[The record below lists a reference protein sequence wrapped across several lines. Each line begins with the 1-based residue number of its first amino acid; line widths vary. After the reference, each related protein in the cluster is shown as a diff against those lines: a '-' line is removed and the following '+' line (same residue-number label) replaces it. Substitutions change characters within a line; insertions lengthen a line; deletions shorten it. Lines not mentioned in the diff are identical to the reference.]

1 MDSILSIRFNCFL
14 EFSPMM
20 GEKFV
25 YATTH
30 NKGTLLQQ
38 CWMSKAHCPLTGLLL
53 QLDAPRLIIDFVIL
67 DFVCRV

>member
-1 MDSILSIRFNCFL
+1 MDSILSIGFNCFL

-25 YATTH
+25 YATIH

-38 CWMSKAHCPLTGLLL
+38 CWISKAHCPLTGLLL
-53 QLDAPRLIIDFVIL
+53 QLYAPS
-67 DFVCRV
+67 